1 MVRIKSM
8 PPGRAAIF
16 ASLLLLIGCS
26 TARYRQSADRD
37 TLRAIA
43 QKTPQVPNMD
53 PHFTIEQT
61 NALSLEGLPE
71 MTEIEEALGPDGEV
85 ERGAK
90 MISLE
95 RALDIAVT
103 HSRTYQTQK
112 EQLYLQGL
120 ALTLARH
127 QFAPIFS
134 ARGQGD
140 YQVTTEEVRVG
151 IDALTGAPRAIA
163 AQDAS
168 LVEQHRLTGQGA
180 AGATLLLRSGARL
193 ATSFTTD
200 FLRYLSGDPRAVT
213 SSQLGAT
220 LVQPLWRGAGY
231 RVTMENLTQSE
242 RSLLYALRDF
252 SQFRRDFSVQIATA
266 YYGVLQNRDGVR
278 NSYRGLQNFRRNVV
292 RERAL
297 AEEGLRAQASLGL
310 LKQNELTTET
320 SWINAIR
327 SYKQSLDQFKIQLGL
342 STDARVVLDDNE
354 LTQLK
359 IQHPD
364 IAPES
369 AQEVAL
375 KTRLD
380 FYNARDRLE
389 DSIRRIGIAADSLKA
404 QVDLVGSAGI
414 NSKPGQRNGF
424 ALPDPDR
431 YRWDAGLNI
440 DLPFERVAQRNAYR
454 TALIVREQ
462 TRRQLELTEDQIK
475 FKIRDDWRALDQAR
489 RNYEIAEIGVEL
501 AARRVQEQDLRA
513 ELGRSTAREQVDA
526 QNDLIAQKNLRTQ
539 ALIGHTIARLQFW
552 NDMGILF
559 IKENGQ
565 WENAN
570 EQDHAVKNQN

>member
-1 MVRIKSM
+1 M

-37 TLRAIA
+37 TLRAIE

-61 NALSLEGLPE
+61 KALSLEGLPE
-71 MTEIEEALGPDGEV
+71 MTEIEEALGADGEA

-168 LVEQHRLTGQGA
+168 LVEQHRLTGQGS

-278 NSYRGLQNFRRNVV
+278 NSYRGLQNFRRNVA

-431 YRWDAGLNI
+431 YRWDAGLNV

-570 EQDHAVKNQN
+570 EQDHAVKN